1 MTNVFNLPTKEQFDD
16 QISVLREISGKIGV
30 ADTIGSWNDVVAICR
45 RRDANRYL
53 KVGDTLVSSY
63 NGIRA
68 VVDLIGINHDV
79 DESDVGDTITIQF
92 RDCLLNGQFDAP
104 EALYYASSALSVGKK
119 IFEIDSGKYEFT
131 TTQTVPQGGQVM
143 LVSFQDGYIPTTA
156 TTYEADRTTV
166 IESGLPVTVST
177 GTSNLSPVNH
187 QQRCRYGSN
196 NYIESA
202 VRQWLNDDKDTFVW
216 TPQTNFDRPPTFAY
230 PTAGFLK
237 LLQPELASVIKPTT
251 KTVTRNTIT
260 DGGGQDT
267 FTDKVFLLSRV
278 EVGFGTEGDTT
289 GETVYEFWDGSTDAD
304 RIKVLGPS
312 PRPWR
317 LRSPHVSRAFYVR
330 TVRPGGFLD
339 YTPASSSF
347 GLAPACKIS

>member
-1 MTNVFNLPTKEQFDD
+1 MNVFNLPTKEQFDD

-104 EALYYASSALSVGKK
+104 EALYYASAAVSPGKK
-119 IFEIDSGKYEFT
+119 VFELDSGKYEFT
-131 TTQTVPQGGQVM
+131 TTAEVPQGGQI
-143 LVSFQDGYIPTTA
+143 YISAWGEKYLPLKA
-156 TTYEADRTTV
+156 IIYAADRVTV
-166 IESGLPVTVST
+166 IESDITVATST
-177 GTSNLSPVNH
+177 GTANLTPVNH
-187 QQRCRYGSN
+187 QQRCSYGSN
-196 NYIESA
+196 NYKESA
-202 VRQWLNDDKDTFVW
+202 VRQWLNSDKETFVW
-216 TPQTNFDRPPTFAY
+216 VPQTNFDRPPTFAY

-304 RIKVLGPS
+304 RIKVLGSS
-312 PRPWR
+312 PRRWR
-317 LRSPHVSRAFYVR
+317 LRSPYIERAYDVR
-330 TVRPGGFLD
+330 RVTTSGVLD
-339 YTPASSSF
+339 YTSASTAF